1 MSDKPI
7 LFCSS
12 KGARH
17 LALIAHLYGLPYR
30 LSSENKVVLKD
41 ASWYAAT
48 FFTEKV
54 KIKHPIKGHLS
65 SNESLGY
72 RDYII
77 NHAKNPFNQIN
88 YSELLLDQHFEDL
101 KECFTVIQLMTGQD
115 YRRELTLRRFFH
127 LYGNMHKDYML
138 LDQGLAEHGGSPC
151 NQRRVITF
159 MRAAGWKDEDDMI
172 GFLRSM
178 LSPMSPIMQAFDHE
192 QDIKQKRQ
200 SIKLSY
206 GDLFD
211 RIDGYETICGLTGK
225 TPNKAEWIDLLT
237 KTSLPRF
244 IYGYGRYWDL
254 EKI

>member
-1 MSDKPI
+1 MSHKPI

-30 LSSENKVVLKD
+30 LSSDNKVVLED
-41 ASWYAAT
+41 ESWYAAT

-54 KIKHPIKGHLS
+54 KVKHPIKGHLDS
-65 SNESLGY
+65 DESLGY
-72 RDYII
+72 RNYII
-77 NHAKNPFNQIN
+77 DHARNPFNQIN

-101 KECFTVIQLMTGQD
+101 KEYFTVIQLMTEQIH
-115 YRRELTLRRFFH
+115 RRELILRRFFH
-127 LYGNMHKDYML
+127 LYGSMHKDYML
-138 LDQGLAEHGGSPC
+138 LDQGLAEHSGSPD
-151 NQRRVITF
+151 NQRRLITF
-159 MRAAGWKDEDDMI
+159 MRATRWNDEDDII
-172 GFLRSM
+172 GFIRSM
-178 LSPMSPIMQAFDHE
+178 LSPTSPIMQAFDHE
-192 QDIKQKRQ
+192 HDTKQKRH
-200 SIKLSY
+200 SMKVSY

-211 RIDGYETICGLTGK
+211 SIDGYETMCGLAGK
-225 TPNKAEWIDLLT
+225 KSNKEDWMEMLA